1 MTTPKF
7 ISAGYVSLDITP
19 TFPNNKC
26 SSKDLF
32 RPGALAEI
40 QRATIAVGG
49 SVSNTGLAL
58 HKFGADTTLI
68 AKIGHDDFG
77 TMIVERYK
85 KVGVNPQFVVS
96 EQDETGYTIAIAPPG
111 HDRTFLADPGANN
124 TMVAS
129 DIPDETLQKAS
140 FFHFGYPTL
149 MKRFYQNNGRE
160 TIALYRRAKKYGLV
174 TSLDLTVVDKESM
187 AAKENWPVI
196 FQKLLPYVDFFTPS
210 FEEICMLIMPSH
222 YHTLLERAAGDDI
235 CRHLSLSEDV
245 RPLADAL
252 LSLGC
257 KAVLIKCGA
266 SGIYLRTAD
275 QDVMNQLN
283 GTFNADGWGNQDYFA
298 DSFKPYRIVSGTG
311 AGDTAIAAFLYSV
324 AEGYSPKE
332 CVDNAAGTGAMNI
345 TECDSLSGLLPIAD
359 LMKKIRS
366 GWERQHMIKA

>member
-129 DIPDETLQKAS
+129 DIPDATLQNAS

-174 TSLDLTVVDKESM
+174 TSLDLTEVV
-187 AAKENWPVI
+187 
-196 FQKLLPYVDFFTPS
+196 
-210 FEEICMLIMPSH
+210 
-222 YHTLLERAAGDDI
+222 
-235 CRHLSLSEDV
+235 SLFWTQ
-245 RPLADAL
+245 R
-252 LSLGC
+252 G
-257 KAVLIKCGA
+257 
-266 SGIYLRTAD
+266 
-275 QDVMNQLN
+275 
-283 GTFNADGWGNQDYFA
+283 
-298 DSFKPYRIVSGTG
+298 
-311 AGDTAIAAFLYSV
+311 
-324 AEGYSPKE
+324 
-332 CVDNAAGTGAMNI
+332 
-345 TECDSLSGLLPIAD
+345 
-359 LMKKIRS
+359 
-366 GWERQHMIKA
+366 

>member
-1 MTTPKF
+1 MTAPKF

-19 TFPNNKC
+19 TFPDGNC
-26 SSKDLF
+26 SSKELF

-77 TMIVERYK
+77 SMIVERYK
-85 KVGVNPQFVVS
+85 KFGVDPSFIVS
-96 EQDETGYTIAIAPPG
+96 EKDETGYTIAIAPPG

-124 TMVAS
+124 TMIAS
-129 DIPDETLQKAS
+129 DIPDEVLQRSS

-149 MKRFYQNNGRE
+149 MKGFYQNNGEE
-160 TIALYRRAKKYGLV
+160 TITLYRRAKTYGLV
-174 TSLDLTVVDKESM
+174 TSLDLTVVDRKSM
-187 AAKENWPVI
+187 AAKEDWPTI

-210 FEEICMLIMPSH
+210 FEEICMLVMPYH
-222 YHTLLERAAGDDI
+222 YQSLLEKAEGDDI
-235 CRHLSLSEDV
+235 CSHLSLSEDI
-245 RPLADAL
+245 RPLADVL

-257 KAVLIKCGA
+257 KAVLLKCGA
-266 SGIYLRTAD
+266 AGIYLKTTD

-283 GTFNADGWGNQDYFA
+283 GIFNTDGWGNQDYFA

-324 AEGYSPKE
+324 AQGYSPKE

-345 TECDSLSGLLPIAD
+345 TEYDSLSGLIPIAD